1 MKESSHAVAMSK
13 SYPSPE
19 SEKDAAISMASTG
32 SATSPAT
39 ERDSKSCEPV
49 STKAKRRG
57 NRRQKSHSPEVWD
70 ALKQD
75 IAQLYLK
82 ENRTLEDVMA
92 VLREERGFCASPKMY
107 KTKLGQWQFFKNNRK
122 CDIATLLHLE
132 QQRLK
137 MGKGTSF
144 HRNEKLVDIRGYM
157 KRKGLH
163 DADLLEQAQSSDL
176 PPTLRCQTPP
186 PPPPPSSPPS
196 LLREILPPDDFVLQ
210 EAYLHWSLDHP
221 LMPPKLDA
229 KYFEE
234 LDRYHKSE
242 AMRSVALLTHA
253 CWLLTIGKI
262 DEGGTLCRRAFDT
275 IGHVLD
281 GSAHFAVYELFG
293 AVSRY
298 PDPGVYKLLWSFLA
312 SLAQKRGVND
322 KLRQLLAAFSKLAQ
336 DFGLEHNVAMLQW
349 GRRFSST
356 QSNGMFD
363 GKPFDYTLI
372 QPWDVLPMDKS
383 YYHRYY
389 LNQKQWKADEIP
401 TATIY
406 GADGDGNVWNLRAD
420 LLIIFGNQ
428 TSWMDDRI
436 SEIALKLLSQV
447 PLDHPMPRYL
457 QFVCLYAQALN
468 LRALCR
474 GSRAK
479 YNTNHKLARALL
491 GQAAEVQLETWH
503 GGKNYYETLTLL
515 ESWHQEAGDVNEA
528 RNTLETGYLCKL
540 REANEGSTI
549 IVYYYLGQQSS
560 KGQSKWEN
568 SDARYPL

>member
-1 MKESSHAVAMSK
+1 MSK
-13 SYPSPE
+13 SSPSPE
-19 SEKDAAISMASTG
+19 SERDAAISMASTG
-32 SATSPAT
+32 SETSPTT

-49 STKAKRRG
+49 LTKALKRG
-57 NRRQKSHSPEVWD
+57 NRRQKSHSSEVWD

-82 ENRTLEDVMA
+82 ENRTLEDVMTF
-92 VLREERGFCASPKMY
+92 LREERGFCASPKMY
-107 KTKLGQWQFFKNNRK
+107 KTKLGQWQFFKNNRRI
-122 CDIATLLHLE
+122 DIANLVHLR

-137 MGKGTSF
+137 MGKETLF
-144 HRNEKLVDIRGYM
+144 QRNEKFIDVGAYM
-157 KRKGLH
+157 KRKGLQ
-163 DADLLEQAQSSDL
+163 DIDLLEQAQSGDL
-176 PPTLRCQTPP
+176 GPTLRCRTPP
-186 PPPPPSSPPS
+186 PPLPPPSLP
-196 LLREILPPDDFVLQ
+196 REIQPPDDFVLQ

-221 LMPPKLDA
+221 LMPPKRDA
-229 KYFEE
+229 SYFEE
-234 LDRYHKSE
+234 LDRYHESD

-262 DEGGTLCRRAFDT
+262 SEGGCLCQRAFET
-275 IGHVLD
+275 IHHVLD

-298 PDPGVYKLLWSFLA
+298 PDPGIYRILWSYLEN
-312 SLAQKRGVND
+312 LAQKRRVND
-322 KLRQLLAAFSKLAQ
+322 KLRQLLAAFSKLAR

-401 TATIY
+401 KATIY
-406 GADGDGNVWNLRAD
+406 GADDDENLWNLRAD

-428 TSWMDDRI
+428 TAWMDERI
-436 SEIALKLLSQV
+436 SEIALKLLGQV
-447 PLDHPMPRYL
+447 PLGYPMPRYL

-468 LRALCR
+468 LRALCQ
-474 GSRAK
+474 G
-479 YNTNHKLARALL
+479 TNIT
-491 GQAAEVQLETWH
+491 VQLEAWD

-515 ESWHQEAGDVNEA
+515 ESWHLEAGDGKEA
-528 RNTLETGYLCKL
+528 ESTHKKREIECERAFQDLYL
-540 REANEGSTI
+540 
-549 IVYYYLGQQSS
+549 
-560 KGQSKWEN
+560 
-568 SDARYPL
+568 